1 MAIGETRRANL
12 RWLIDTEFDGVD
24 AKLAKRV
31 GLHPSQVSR
40 ALSVSSGA
48 ALGNR
53 LARRIEAKAEKPEGW
68 MDEVHLFS
76 EGFSQKLSST
86 QDKAIVVSPFG
97 HKMVAVIS
105 YELAAEWIGS
115 RRPYPITDR
124 TQVEWVRLER
134 ASDRAIGVVVEDEAM
149 MDAIGPGDHV
159 FLDPEL
165 EPQPGDYVLA
175 TLDDEKKVV
184 FRKYRPR
191 QRDREGVLVVEL
203 APINEDYPTY
213 VIDSKHTGRIL
224 GVMVEHRKYRR
235 RNVVR
240 SSVPV
245 PKTRRGSGE

>member
-24 AKLAKRV
+24 AKLARQV
-31 GLHPSQVSR
+31 GLHPSQISR
-40 ALSVSSGA
+40 ALSAGSGA
-48 ALGNR
+48 GIGNR
-53 LARRIEAKAEKPEGW
+53 LARRIEEKTGKHEGW

-86 QDKAIVVSPFG
+86 KGKAIVVSPFG
-97 HKMVAVIS
+97 HKMAPVVS
-105 YELAAEWIGS
+105 YELAAEWISS
-115 RRPYPITDR
+115 RYPYPITDK
-124 TQVEWVRLER
+124 TQVEWVRLEH
-134 ASDRAIGVVVEDEAM
+134 ASDRTIGVVVEEEDM

-159 FLDPEL
+159 FLAPEL

-175 TLDDEKKVV
+175 KLDDEEKVV

-191 QRDREGVLVVEL
+191 QRDRGGVLIVEL
-203 APINEDYPTY
+203 APLNEDHPTY
-213 VIDSKHTGRIL
+213 VIDSKRSGRIL

-240 SSVPV
+240 PSITE
-245 PKTRRGSGE
+245 PKTHRGSGN

>member
-12 RWLIDTEFDGVD
+12 RWLIDTEFEGVD
-24 AKLAKRV
+24 ARLAKRV
-31 GLHPSQVSR
+31 GLFPSQISR

-53 LARRIEAKAEKPEGW
+53 LARRIEDKSGKPEGW

-86 QDKAIVVSPFG
+86 KGKAIVVSPFG

-105 YELAAEWIGS
+105 YERAAEWIGS

-124 TQVEWVRLER
+124 IQVEWVRLER
-134 ASDRAIGVVVEDEAM
+134 ASNRAIGVVVEDEDM

-175 TLDDEKKVV
+175 KLDGEKKVV

-203 APINEDYPTY
+203 APLNEDYPTY
-213 VIDSKHTGRIL
+213 AIDSKHSGRIL

-240 SSVPV
+240 PSVPG
-245 PKTRRGSGE
+245 PKTRRGSGQ

>member
-12 RWLIDTEFDGVD
+12 RWLIDTEFDGID
-24 AKLAKRV
+24 AKLARQV
-31 GLHPSQVSR
+31 GLHPSQISR
-40 ALSVSSGA
+40 ALSAGSGA
-48 ALGNR
+48 GIGNR
-53 LARRIEAKAEKPEGW
+53 LARRIEEKTGKPEGW

-86 QDKAIVVSPFG
+86 KGKAIVVSPFG
-97 HKMVAVIS
+97 HKMAPVVS
-105 YELAAEWIGS
+105 YELAAEWISS

-124 TQVEWVRLER
+124 TQVEWVRLEH
-134 ASDRAIGVVVEDEAM
+134 ASDRAIGVVVEEEDM

-175 TLDDEKKVV
+175 KLDDEEKVV

-191 QRDREGVLVVEL
+191 QRDSGGVLIVEL
-203 APINEDYPTY
+203 APLNEDHPIY
-213 VIDSKHTGRIL
+213 VIDSKRSGRIL

-235 RNVVR
+235 RNVVKP
-240 SSVPV
+240 SITE
-245 PKTRRGSGE
+245 PKTRRGSGD